1 MTRAEKLLLALS
13 DIRPDWVLDAAPKNT
28 LPETGPR
35 PRRSKVK
42 YWGAAG
48 TLAACLLLAFWGR
61 EALGG
66 GTPPA
71 AAPQTPP
78 AAAASPAPTTAPTP
92 APENDALSNT
102 QRPSG
107 AALDELLGE
116 LGTAQDKQ
124 LLPGGGTAGAGMGYE
139 ARLAYTVDELADG
152 NPGAGA
158 SGVEALPVWRDTSAL
173 PYGLPAVGLSEQAM
187 TEALQAAAAAL
198 GVELTEAT
206 PHTLGETGS
215 GLEHLDLPE
224 GVGPDS
230 VYSVEAAAENGW
242 HLSISGDGTLTVS
255 FKGEAGSED
264 SLPLPE
270 GFAAPG
276 PDTTDAEA
284 RALTAALAEQ
294 YAGLLGMEQPVAVS
308 YAGDYDIYGER
319 GRTYLAYEGS
329 GNLGEQIVQYALRR
343 TEFILDEEQALPG
356 STGGLWMLRRYD
368 RLAAAELV
376 GEYPLLL
383 PEEARALLV
392 AGYYTTGVPVDWPGE
407 DCIEA
412 VELTYRESGGL
423 LMPFYRFWVRCDEA
437 PRSEAEQAL
446 GLNTYGAFYVPAVRT
461 EYWSALP
468 EQEIVGG
475 GALRKGAQ

>member
-1 MTRAEKLLLALS
+1 MTREEKLLLAMS
-13 DIRPDWVLDAAPKNT
+13 DIRPDWVLDAAPQNT
-28 LPETGPR
+28 LPGPGR
-35 PRRSKVK
+35 QKPRRLPL
-42 YWGAAG
+42 YLGAAG
-48 TLAACLLLAFWGR
+48 ALAACLLLTFAGR
-61 EALGG
+61 RLLPGAVSPAVQQSCAGG
-66 GTPPA
+66 GAPVPTSAPA
-71 AAPQTPP
+71 AA
-78 AAAASPAPTTAPTP
+78 
-92 APENDALSNT
+92 ENWFMLRAGRT
-102 QRPSG
+102 
-107 AALDELLGE
+107 LDELLAG
-116 LGTAQDKQ
+116 LGTGQDKQ
-124 LLPGGGTAGAGMGYE
+124 LLPSGSATGAGMGYE
-139 ARLAYTVDELADG
+139 AQLAYTADELADG
-152 NPGAGA
+152 NPAWGEAPA
-158 SGVEALPVWRDTSAL
+158 AGVETLPVWRDTSAL

-198 GVELTEAT
+198 GVELTEVT

-230 VYSVEAAAENGW
+230 VYGVEAAAENGW
-242 HLSISGDGTLTVS
+242 HLSMAGDGTLTVS

-270 GFAAPG
+270 GFDAPG
-276 PDTTDAEA
+276 PQASDEEG

-308 YAGDYDIYGER
+308 CSGDYNIYGER
-319 GRTYLAYEGS
+319 DRTYLVYEGGGS
-329 GNLGEQIVQYALRR
+329 LGEQVVQYALRR

-383 PEEARALLV
+383 PAEARTLLA
-392 AGYYTTGVPVDWPGE
+392 AGYYTTDVPVDWPGE

-412 VELTYRESGGL
+412 VELTYREAGGL

-437 PRSEAEQAL
+437 PQSESAREL

-468 EQEIVGG
+468 EQEAVDG